1 VLMGHL
7 RLELADGLLIST
19 LSRSD
24 LFFTPT
30 GCFHAVAA
38 YGNIDML
45 LLLLLIIHQIFRCLQ
60 RADGSPATGAGG
72 WSADQHSIF
81 T

>member
-1 VLMGHL
+1 
-7 RLELADGLLIST
+7 
-19 LSRSD
+19 
-24 LFFTPT
+24 
-30 GCFHAVAA
+30 
-38 YGNIDML
+38 ML